1 MNLVPSAKPRR
12 DRGMT
17 FREFSDRFDISER
30 TTSRLVAAGKVRA
43 IQISPRRK
51 VIMESEFE
59 RIAREGINQQA
70 SA

>member
-1 MNLVPSAKPRR
+1 MELALSAKPRR

-17 FREFSDRFDISER
+17 LREFADRFDISER
-30 TTSRLVAAGKVRA
+30 TTLRLVAAGKVRTV
-43 IQISPRRK
+43 QISARRK

-59 RIAREGINQQA
+59 RIVREGLDQQA

>member
-1 MNLVPSAKPRR
+1 MDLIASTKSRR

-17 FREFSDRFDISER
+17 FREFADRFDISER
-30 TTSRLVAAGKVRA
+30 TTSRLVAAGKIRA
-43 IQISPRRK
+43 VQISQRRK

-59 RIAREGINQQA
+59 RIVREGIDQQA